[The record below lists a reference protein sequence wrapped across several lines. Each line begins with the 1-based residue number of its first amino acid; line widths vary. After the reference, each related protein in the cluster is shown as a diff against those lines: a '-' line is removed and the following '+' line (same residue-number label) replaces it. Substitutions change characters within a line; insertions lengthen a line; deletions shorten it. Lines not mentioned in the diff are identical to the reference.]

1 MTENHAGL
9 DGYGAELTRR
19 RQLAEWKQQ
28 KKAEAEQERIAGLRA
43 EMDRYREE
51 RLTDWMAHG
60 GDPATFS
67 QVWPSM
73 MKDYLDTKQLE
84 REGEREAKMAES
96 IAQNYPYGEEE

>member
-1 MTENHAGL
+1 VTENQTSDPYA
-9 DGYGAELTRR
+9 DELENRR
-19 RQLAEWKQQ
+19 KLEEWKAQ
-28 KKAEAEQERIAGLRA
+28 KKAEAEQKRIAGLRA

-60 GDPATFS
+60 GDPAMFS

-84 REGEREAKMAES
+84 REAEREARMAES
-96 IAQNYPYGEEE
+96 IAQNYPYGGEE

>member
-1 MTENHAGL
+1 VTEKL
-9 DGYGAELTRR
+9 DDPYAAELE
-19 RQLAEWKQQ
+19 RQQALKEWKAQ
-28 KKAEAEQERIAGLRA
+28 KKAEAEHERIAVLRA
-43 EMDRYREE
+43 EMGRYREE

-84 REGEREAKMAES
+84 REGEREARMAEG
-96 IAQNYPYGEEE
+96 IAQNYPYGGEE